1 MTKKNYH
8 HGDLA
13 AELLKN
19 ARQLI
24 DAGQALT
31 MRKVAAMSGVSAT
44 AAYRHFADK
53 EALLA
58 GVLENAFYELAEQ
71 LEAARLNSDNPI
83 DGFFNVGRGYI
94 RFAVENPNCYQLL
107 FSPACKKL
115 MHPDL
120 LAAGQ
125 QAFQVVLTAAEAC
138 HEKHL
143 LGKRRPQDI
152 AMIGWVNVHGLVS
165 LYLDGIFELVVDSDL
180 ATATDNLFSTLLQG
194 IMPSSKDFISQAV
207 SASIQRQLKKK
218 S

>member
-1 MTKKNYH
+1 MTKKTYH

-31 MRKVAAMSGVSAT
+31 MRKVAAMSDVSAT

-58 GVLENAFYELAEQ
+58 GVLENAFYELAAQ
-71 LEAARLNSDNPI
+71 LETARRDSDNPI
-83 DGFFNVGRGYI
+83 
-94 RFAVENPNCYQLL
+94 
-107 FSPACKKL
+107 
-115 MHPDL
+115 
-120 LAAGQ
+120 
-125 QAFQVVLTAAEAC
+125 TAAEAC

-143 LGKRRPQDI
+143 FGKRRPQDI
-152 AMIGWVNVHGLVS
+152 AMVGWVNVHGLVS
-165 LYLDGIFELVVDSDL
+165 LYLDGMFELVVHSDL

-194 IMPSSKDFISQAV
+194 ITPSSKDFISQAV
-207 SASIQRQLKKK
+207 SASIERRLKKG